1 MKLEGGKIP
10 ANQLVFLIIGFIYG
24 TVVII
29 NPGRAAGNDAWLAF
43 IVSMLVG
50 LCFAAIYVI
59 LAQRFQTKN
68 LLEIN
73 DLVFGPYLG
82 KLISLVY
89 LWYFFHLGA
98 IVLRDFGDF
107 LAGIIFPETPI
118 SVFLI
123 TMVLICA
130 SAVRNGIEVIGRTSI
145 ILTIITTIIL
155 VLTSLLSI
163 PLMDFNNLLPILQTT
178 KLKEFLTTV
187 LISATFPFGETVVFL
202 MIFSTV
208 NNPKK
213 LKLTTLIAFL
223 FGGGLLLIQA
233 IRNIAVLGTLM
244 DIYTYP
250 SYTAVRAVN
259 IFEVITRIE
268 ILVVINFL
276 TMGFIK
282 VTVLYYAVSLGT
294 AQLLKLKSYLPVVL
308 PIGILMIC
316 LSLLQFESSFENSY
330 FTYTIYPFYALPFQI
345 FLPLLTLLVAIIRG
359 KKGVPG

>member
-10 ANQLVFLIIGFIYG
+10 VNQLFFLIVGFIYG

-43 IVSMLVG
+43 AVSMLVG
-50 LCFAAIYVI
+50 LGFASIYVI
-59 LAQRFQTKN
+59 LAQRFPSKN
-68 LLEIN
+68 LIEIN

-98 IVLRDFGDF
+98 VVLRNFGDF

-123 TMVLICA
+123 TMILICA
-130 SAVRNGIEVIGRTSI
+130 SAVRNGIEVLARTSI

-155 VLTSLLSI
+155 SLTSLLSI
-163 PLMDFNNLLPILQTT
+163 PRMDFNNLLPVLQTT
-178 KLKEFLTTV
+178 RLEDFISTV
-187 LISATFPFGETVVFL
+187 HTSTTFPFGETVVFL
-202 MIFSTV
+202 LIFSAV

-213 LKLTTLIAFL
+213 LKLATLAAFL
-223 FGGGLLLIQA
+223 FAGTFLIFQA
-233 IRNIAVLGTLM
+233 IRNITILGALI

-250 SYTAVRAVN
+250 SFTAVRAVD
-259 IFEVITRIE
+259 IFRVITRIE

-282 VTVLYYAVSLGT
+282 TSILYYAVSLGT

-308 PIGILMIC
+308 PIGVLMIC
-316 LSLLQFESSFENSY
+316 LSLLQFESAFENSY
-330 FTYTIYPFYALPFQI
+330 FTYTIYPFYALPFQF
-345 FLPLLTLLVAIIRG
+345 FLPLLTLILAFIRG
-359 KKGVPG
+359 KKGAQE